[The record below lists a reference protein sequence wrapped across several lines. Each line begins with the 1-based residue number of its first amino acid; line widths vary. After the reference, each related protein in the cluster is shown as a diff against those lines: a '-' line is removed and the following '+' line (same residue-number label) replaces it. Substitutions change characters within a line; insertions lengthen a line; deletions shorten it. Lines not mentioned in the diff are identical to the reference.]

1 MWNPGPTTSYKE
13 LYSHSTVD
21 VGKTMTDQTKKK
33 INIDRSEPLEMDN
46 RGRVTIPSNIRS
58 KHGIQPDEDKTI
70 WLEVN
75 IEEAEI
81 EYDKDGD
88 EVTA

>member
-1 MWNPGPTTSYKE
+1 MSDQ
-13 LYSHSTVD
+13 ST
-21 VGKTMTDQTKKK
+21 KTIK
-33 INIDRSEPLEMDN
+33 IDRSEPLELDN
-46 RGRVTIPSNIRS
+46 RGRVTIPANIRN
-58 KHGIQPDEDKTI
+58 KHGIQPDDDKTI

-81 EYDKDGD
+81 EYDDEN

>member
-1 MWNPGPTTSYKE
+1 MPDKS
-13 LYSHSTVD
+13 
-21 VGKTMTDQTKKK
+21 KKQIK
-33 INIDRSEPLEMDN
+33 IDRSEPLEMDN
-46 RGRVTIPSNIRS
+46 RGRVTIPSNIRN

-81 EYDKDGD
+81 EHDDDSEG
-88 EVTA
+88 VTG